1 MVVGEVV
8 NGKCTGSYKAFLSTL
23 PEHSKLVIQLASFT
37 HVLLH
42 LLSYNH
48 LYLRLKMGAAV
59 A

>member
-1 MVVGEVV
+1 MVNALVLI
-8 NGKCTGSYKAFLSTL
+8 KHFSTL